1 MTAILRALLAV
12 ALLAPVSAFAATYDL
27 VIDRTDLA
35 IEGQM
40 RRVFSINGQI
50 AGPTLRWK
58 EGEDV
63 TINVTNRLNEDTS
76 IHWHGILLPYY
87 MDGVPMV
94 SFAGIKPGTTFTYRF
109 KVRQSGTYWY
119 HSHSGGQEQEGMYAP
134 IVIEPAKG
142 ERHKVARDYVV
153 MLSDH
158 HPMSPGAILRK
169 LKQEPGYFNDRKR
182 TLPGLMRD
190 LRAAKTTEERQA
202 IISDRLAWGE
212 MRMDPTDLA
221 DVTGYTF
228 LVNGRGPTD
237 NWTGLFRPGEKVRL
251 RFINGSAM
259 TVFDARIP
267 GLKLKVVQA
276 DGNDVAPVD
285 VDEFRI
291 GVGETYDVI
300 VEPREERAYTIEGQS
315 IDRRGFARATLAPR
329 EGMAGPLP
337 VLRPPGVLGTADM
350 GHGSGGHGG
359 MDHSKMDHSKMD
371 HAAMGHTAAAA
382 PDMSGLVHV
391 PPVDAPAGAKVLSY
405 TDLKRLDRSYALNP
419 PDSHH
424 RHPADRQHG
433 EVHLVVRRPQILRA
447 AGDQLHPG
455 RDGAAGLQERDHDEP
470 SDPSARALDGPRQR
484 RGRGAAAQARGDRAA
499 RPHRQRH
506 RADGRGRPLAVPLP
520 LPVPHDDRDVP
531 RVRGAS
537 ARWGAA
543 GSDGRRPCASL
554 IACASQPP
562 PLLWRRQ
569 PLPWTT
575 RRPTGASTAAPRSAS
590 PASRRPP
597 SGRRRP
603 GSATIRPSSGSTTAA
618 SSAIRATSTTRA
630 APRASTAAS
639 STAG

>member
-27 VIDRTDLA
+27 VIDRTDVA

-76 IHWHGILLPYY
+76 IHWHGVLLPYY

-153 MLSDH
+153 MFSDH

-182 TLPGLMRD
+182 TLPGLLRD

-337 VLRPPGVLGTADM
+337 VLRPPGVLGMADM

-359 MDHSKMDHSKMD
+359 MDH
-371 HAAMGHTAAAA
+371 
-382 PDMSGLVHV
+382 
-391 PPVDAPAGAKVLSY
+391 
-405 TDLKRLDRSYALNP
+405 
-419 PDSHH
+419 
-424 RHPADRQHG
+424 
-433 EVHLVVRRPQILRA
+433 RRWII
-447 AGDQLHPG
+447 
-455 RDGAAGLQERDHDEP
+455 
-470 SDPSARALDGPRQR
+470 PRWTMPR
-484 RGRGAAAQARGDRAA
+484 WAI
-499 RPHRQRH
+499 
-506 RADGRGRPLAVPLP
+506 RPL
-520 LPVPHDDRDVP
+520 
-531 RVRGAS
+531 
-537 ARWGAA
+537 
-543 GSDGRRPCASL
+543 
-554 IACASQPP
+554 
-562 PLLWRRQ
+562 
-569 PLPWTT
+569 
-575 RRPTGASTAAPRSAS
+575 RRPTRRAWCTCRRSMRRPAPRC
-590 PASRRPP
+590 
-597 SGRRRP
+597 
-603 GSATIRPSSGSTTAA
+603 
-618 SSAIRATSTTRA
+618 
-630 APRASTAAS
+630 
-639 STAG
+639 